1 MNGKRNPGNPRNL
14 GNPAPLS
21 LTHQIQRRAH
31 ELGFALVGITPAERS
46 QTLQRYRDW
55 LENGYAGEMDYLE
68 RHLPI
73 KEDPRRLLA
82 EAKSVI
88 SLAMNYYSLDTPEL
102 LAEDPGR
109 GQISRYAW
117 GDDYHEVIRERLRQL
132 VEFIRQRFAETE
144 PESRICVDTA
154 PILEREYAQKAQ
166 LGWIGKN
173 TNLINWRSGSWYFLA
188 EVLVNVPLELTA
200 ESQWPVQ
207 FAGDRPPRYGDDG
220 TVRQFAG
227 DRPPR
232 YGDDDG
238 TVSPRWAIAG
248 DRPPRYGDDDGT
260 VGPRRQFAGDRPP
273 RYGTLGL
280 PRGSCGTCTRCIEA
294 CPTDAIV
301 APNVLDSRL
310 CISYLTIELK
320 ASIPTALR
328 PKMGNLIF
336 GCDICQEVCPWNSKA
351 VPTTESAFHPRDGN
365 FAPELLSLVNMTQIE
380 FSRRFKGSP
389 IKRAKRR
396 GFLRNVLVAIG
407 NWGARKALPALKIA
421 LTDDEP
427 LVRSHAAWAVGQ
439 IGGKTAAKLL
449 QTRLAVES
457 EPMVIA
463 EIQEALAG
471 L

>member
-1 MNGKRNPGNPRNL
+1 MT
-14 GNPAPLS
+14 GNPAQIT
-21 LTHQIQRRAH
+21 LTQQIQRRAH

-46 QTLQRYRDW
+46 QTLQRYRAW

-68 RHLPI
+68 RHLPL

-88 SLAMNYYSLDTPEL
+88 SLAMNYYTLDPPEL
-102 LAEDPGR
+102 LAADPGR

-144 PESRICVDTA
+144 PDCRICVDTA
-154 PILEREYAQKAQ
+154 PILEREYAQKAR

-188 EVLVNVPLELTA
+188 EVLVNVQLTPTTEPL
-200 ESQWPVQ
+200 
-207 FAGDRPPRYGDDG
+207 RG
-220 TVRQFAG
+220 T
-227 DRPPR
+227 
-232 YGDDDG
+232 
-238 TVSPRWAIAG
+238 
-248 DRPPRYGDDDGT
+248 
-260 VGPRRQFAGDRPP
+260 
-273 RYGTLGL
+273 
-280 PRGSCGTCTRCIEA
+280 CGTCTRCIEA

-320 ASIPTALR
+320 DSIPAELR

-336 GCDICQEVCPWNSKA
+336 GCDICQEVCPWNRKA
-351 VPTTESAFHPRDGN
+351 TPTTESAFYPREGN
-365 FAPELLSLVNMTQIE
+365 LAPALLSLVNMTQAE
-380 FSRRFKGSP
+380 FSSRFKGSP

-407 NWGARKALPALKIA
+407 NWGARKALPALEIA
-421 LTDDEP
+421 LSDGEP

-439 IGGKTAAKLL
+439 IGGETAAKLL
-449 QTRLAVES
+449 QTRLVVEE
-457 EPMVIA
+457 EPEVIA
-463 EIQEALAG
+463 EIQGALAR

>member
-1 MNGKRNPGNPRNL
+1 MT
-14 GNPAPLS
+14 GNPAQIT
-21 LTHQIQRRAH
+21 LTQQIQRRAH

-46 QTLQRYRDW
+46 QTLQRYRAW
-55 LENGYAGEMDYLE
+55 LENGYAGDMDYLE
-68 RHLPI
+68 RHLPL

-88 SLAMNYYSLDTPEL
+88 SLAMNYYTLDPPEF
-102 LAEDPGR
+102 LAADPGR

-144 PESRICVDTA
+144 PDCRICVDTA
-154 PILEREYAQKAQ
+154 PILEREYAQKAR

-188 EVLVNVPLELTA
+188 EVLVNVQLTPTTEPL
-200 ESQWPVQ
+200 S
-207 FAGDRPPRYGDDG
+207 G
-220 TVRQFAG
+220 T
-227 DRPPR
+227 
-232 YGDDDG
+232 
-238 TVSPRWAIAG
+238 
-248 DRPPRYGDDDGT
+248 
-260 VGPRRQFAGDRPP
+260 
-273 RYGTLGL
+273 
-280 PRGSCGTCTRCIEA
+280 CGTCTRCIDA

-320 ASIPTALR
+320 DSIPAELR

-351 VPTTESAFHPRDGN
+351 TPTTESAFYPREGN
-365 FAPELLSLVNMTQIE
+365 LAPGLLSLVNMTQAE
-380 FSRRFKGSP
+380 FSSRFKGSP

-407 NWGARKALPALKIA
+407 NWGARKALPALEIA
-421 LTDDEP
+421 LSDGEP

-439 IGGKTAAKLL
+439 IGGETAAKLL
-449 QTRLAVES
+449 QTRLVVEE
-457 EPMVIA
+457 EPEVIA
-463 EIQEALAG
+463 EIQGALAR

>member
-1 MNGKRNPGNPRNL
+1 MT
-14 GNPAPLS
+14 GNPAQIT
-21 LTHQIQRRAH
+21 LTQQIQRRAH

-46 QTLQRYRDW
+46 QTLQRYRAW

-68 RHLPI
+68 RHLPL

-88 SLAMNYYSLDTPEL
+88 SLAMNYYTLDPPEF
-102 LAEDPGR
+102 LAADPGR

-144 PESRICVDTA
+144 PDCRICVDTA
-154 PILEREYAQKAQ
+154 PILEREYAQKAR

-188 EVLVNVPLELTA
+188 EVLVNVQLTPTTEPL
-200 ESQWPVQ
+200 
-207 FAGDRPPRYGDDG
+207 RG
-220 TVRQFAG
+220 T
-227 DRPPR
+227 
-232 YGDDDG
+232 
-238 TVSPRWAIAG
+238 
-248 DRPPRYGDDDGT
+248 
-260 VGPRRQFAGDRPP
+260 
-273 RYGTLGL
+273 
-280 PRGSCGTCTRCIEA
+280 CGTCTRCIEA

-320 ASIPTALR
+320 DSIPAELR

-351 VPTTESAFHPRDGN
+351 TPTTESAFYPRAGN
-365 FAPELLSLVNMTQIE
+365 LAPGLLSLVNMTQAE
-380 FSRRFKGSP
+380 FSSRFKGSP

-407 NWGARKALPALKIA
+407 NWGARKALPALEIA
-421 LTDDEP
+421 LSDGEP

-439 IGGKTAAKLL
+439 IGGETAAKLL
-449 QTRLAVES
+449 QTRLVVEE
-457 EPMVIA
+457 EPEVIA
-463 EIQEALAG
+463 EIQGALAR

>member
-1 MNGKRNPGNPRNL
+1 MT
-14 GNPAPLS
+14 GNPAQIT
-21 LTHQIQRRAH
+21 LTQQIQRRAH

-46 QTLQRYRDW
+46 QTLQRYRAW

-68 RHLPI
+68 RHLPL

-88 SLAMNYYSLDTPEL
+88 SLAMNYYTLDPPEL
-102 LAEDPGR
+102 LAADPGR

-144 PESRICVDTA
+144 PDCRICVDTA
-154 PILEREYAQKAQ
+154 PILEREYAQKAR

-188 EVLVNVPLELTA
+188 EVLVNVQLTPTTEPL
-200 ESQWPVQ
+200 S
-207 FAGDRPPRYGDDG
+207 G
-220 TVRQFAG
+220 T
-227 DRPPR
+227 
-232 YGDDDG
+232 
-238 TVSPRWAIAG
+238 
-248 DRPPRYGDDDGT
+248 
-260 VGPRRQFAGDRPP
+260 
-273 RYGTLGL
+273 
-280 PRGSCGTCTRCIEA
+280 CGTCTRCIDA

-320 ASIPTALR
+320 DSIPAELR

-351 VPTTESAFHPRDGN
+351 TPTTESAFYPREGN
-365 FAPELLSLVNMTQIE
+365 LAPGLLSLVNMTQAE
-380 FSRRFKGSP
+380 FSSRFKGSP

-407 NWGARKALPALKIA
+407 NWGARKALPALEIA
-421 LTDDEP
+421 LSDGEP

-439 IGGKTAAKLL
+439 IGGETAAKLL
-449 QTRLAVES
+449 QTRLVVEE
-457 EPMVIA
+457 EPEVIA
-463 EIQEALAG
+463 EIQGALAR

>member
-1 MNGKRNPGNPRNL
+1 MNGKRNPRNL
-14 GNPAPLS
+14 GNPATLS

-68 RHLPI
+68 RHLPL

-88 SLAMNYYSLDTPEL
+88 SLAMNYYTLDTPL
-102 LAEDPGR
+102 PLAEDPGR

-144 PESRICVDTA
+144 PDSRICVDTA

-188 EVLVNVPLELTA
+188 EVLVNVPLELTV
-200 ESQWPVQ
+200 ESQWPVEQ
-207 FAGDRPPRYGDDG
+207 LAGDSPPRYGDDG
-220 TVRQFAG
+220 GTMHAG
-227 DRPPR
+227 D
-232 YGDDDG
+232 
-238 TVSPRWAIAG
+238 S
-248 DRPPRYGDDDGT
+248 
-260 VGPRRQFAGDRPP
+260 PP
-273 RYGTLGL
+273 RYGTLAL

-320 ASIPTALR
+320 ASIPTELR

-351 VPTTESAFHPRDGN
+351 VPTTESAFQPRDGN
-365 FAPELLSLVNMTQIE
+365 LAPELLSLVNMTQVE

-439 IGGKTAAKLL
+439 IGGETAAKLL
-449 QTRLAVES
+449 QTRLAVEN